1 MAKLTDIEIQN
12 KFKNIENRIK
22 TGGYFTRTDIQE
34 SLNKIRGYGYSPD
47 YKKEKLKEMIGR
59 TGVRDIGFKTLYQP
73 RGDLKEEDKT
83 FNFLKDIYSYSDV
96 IERK

>member
-1 MAKLTDIEIQN
+1 MVKLTEIEIQN
-12 KFKNIENRIK
+12 KFKNIEKNIK
-22 TGGYFTRTDIQE
+22 GRNNFTRADIQE
-34 SLNKIRGYGYSPD
+34 ALNGIRGYGFSPD
-47 YKKEKLKEMIGR
+47 FKKEKLKEMIGR

-83 FNFLKDIYSYSDV
+83 MDFLKDIYSYDGV

>member
-1 MAKLTDIEIQN
+1 MAKLTEIEIQN
-12 KFKNIENRIK
+12 KFKNIEKNIK
-22 TGGYFTRTDIQE
+22 GRNNFTRADIQE
-34 SLNKIRGYGYSPD
+34 ALNEIRGQGFSPD

-83 FNFLKDIYSYSDV
+83 MDFLKDIYSYDGV
-96 IERK
+96 LERK